1 MDAYVWCSQILMN
14 VLRLMTFVLRMQR
27 VQTLLVATIAPVIQA
42 LSETALSVVRHISV
56 EHYITIRGLKWNT

>member
-1 MDAYVWCSQILMN
+1 MN